1 MKITFNLIFL
11 LVLGFLTSF
20 PIYATTAATNIEAI
34 TQATTYAKNALKN
47 AESAKAEFNRAL
59 VLINQLKNNC
69 KVSSNNNCEGLNTE
83 LKMLND
89 TLVKTNKGFNDV
101 RNEVVKAIGTVE
113 LVANRANLML
123 TTYESVS
130 NPDSMSS
137 YIAGLHTLAT
147 TTVEIGKEI
156 NLIDDDYILP
166 AYSRTSA
173 ELGFLNSDSSYIPQG
188 NVAVYPWKRIGLQA
202 DISGGKIDGDTTFN
216 YGGHL
221 FWRDPK
227 SHLIGA
233 TIASINRA
241 DENDV
246 RYGLETELYNLH
258 PDWTLRLEGG
268 YQVGNAISSVYGSM
282 LTTWYPRFNLDA
294 KNYGELAD
302 VLALKGGVYAYKN
315 YVVGTLGLELQMRDV
330 VTYFKNYIHRQHNN
344 PLAYALTEMLSMP
357 FQIFPRNST
366 FFINGALG
374 SNDLDYVMM
383 GINIYLGETPQTARH
398 QKVTAKA
405 LKYKHRY
412 QFVES
417 SLFVDSVPKR

>member
-1 MKITFNLIFL
+1 MRIIVKLVFL
-11 LVLGFLTSF
+11 FALLNCL
-20 PIYATTAATNIEAI
+20 PAYASSVATNIDNINKATAYA
-34 TQATTYAKNALKN
+34 TQALKK
-47 AESAKAEFNRAL
+47 AESAKAEFKHAL
-59 VLINQLKNNC
+59 EIINQLKNVC
-69 KVSSNNNCEGLNTE
+69 KVSSNNSCEGLDAE
-83 LKMLND
+83 FKVLND
-89 TLVKTNKGFNDV
+89 TLIQTNKGFDEV
-101 RNEVVKAIGTVE
+101 RNDVVKAIGTVE

-130 NPDSMSS
+130 NPDSMTS

-156 NLIDDDYILP
+156 NFIDDNYVLP
-166 AYSRTSA
+166 AYSRTTA

-188 NVAVYPWKRIGLQA
+188 NLAIYPWARWGIQA

-221 FWRDPK
+221 FWRHPE
-227 SHLIGA
+227 SYLVGA
-233 TIASINRA
+233 TIASVNRA
-241 DENDV
+241 DKHDL
-246 RYGLETELYNLH
+246 RYGLETELYDLH

-268 YQVGNAISSVYGSM
+268 YQVGEDVSSLYGGFQ
-282 LTTWYPRFNLDA
+282 TTWYPRFNLDA

-302 VLALKGGVYAYKN
+302 VLALKGGIYGYED

-330 VTYFKNYIHRQHNN
+330 VDYFKNYAHRQHNN
-344 PLAYALTEMLSMP
+344 PLIYAFTEMLTMP
-357 FQIFPRNST
+357 FQMFPRNST
-366 FFINGALG
+366 FFVNGAMG
-374 SNDLDYVMM
+374 SNDIDYVMM
-383 GINIYLGETPQTARH
+383 GINIYLGEIPQKIRE